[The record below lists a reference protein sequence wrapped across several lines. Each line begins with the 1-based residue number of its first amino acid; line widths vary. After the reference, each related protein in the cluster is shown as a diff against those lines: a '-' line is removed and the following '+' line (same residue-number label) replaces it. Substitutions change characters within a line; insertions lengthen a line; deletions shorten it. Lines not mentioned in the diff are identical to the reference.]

1 MTLDE
6 AIEVMKTIH
15 AYYPDK
21 YHLTRRKVRMIVP
34 LLEQMDYDG
43 VMKKLMDFYIAAP
56 YPPALSESLSSLLK
70 WILM

>member
-21 YHLTRRKVRMIVP
+21 YLLTRRKVKMVVP
-34 LLEQMDYDG
+34 LLEQMDYAG
-43 VMKKLMDFYIAAP
+43 VMKKLMDFYAAAP
-56 YPPALSESLSSLLK
+56 YPPALSEIAVLPA
-70 WILM
+70 